1 MVQRQ
6 TQQPGRSGNKQSHL
20 NAAQVE
26 KYIAGID
33 FPCDKEGLIDCA
45 KKNKAP
51 DEVLEV
57 MQQFSQKEFNSPME
71 VAQQFSQTRH

>member
-1 MVQRQ
+1 MVQ
-6 TQQPGRSGNKQSHL
+6 QQKNQPDRSRL

-33 FPCDKEGLIDCA
+33 FPCDKDGLINCA
-45 KKNKAP
+45 RKNHAP
-51 DEVLEV
+51 DEVLDV
-57 MQQFSQKEFNSPME
+57 MQQFSQTEFNSPVE